1 MLQSTNFSF
10 FLFPRLIKRCIFA
23 VEKNLFNDTEQIF
36 NGIEQSFNDTEPSF
50 NDTEQFICIQ
60 IGCFKYRYSTD
71 LST

>member
-23 VEKNLFNDTEQIF
+23 VEKNLFNDTE
-36 NGIEQSFNDTEPSF
+36 PSF